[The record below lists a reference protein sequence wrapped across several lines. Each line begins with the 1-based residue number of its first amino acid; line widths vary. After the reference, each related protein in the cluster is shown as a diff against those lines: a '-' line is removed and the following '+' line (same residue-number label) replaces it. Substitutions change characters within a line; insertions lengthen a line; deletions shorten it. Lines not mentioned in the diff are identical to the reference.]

1 MIASFIA
8 FKVERI
14 KLMQLEEKKKLRRK
28 LKLTQPKYLFFRI
41 GGVS

>member
-14 KLMQLEEKKKLRRK
+14 KLMQLEEKKK
-28 LKLTQPKYLFFRI
+28 TAPQIEVNPAQIFVF
-41 GGVS
+41 